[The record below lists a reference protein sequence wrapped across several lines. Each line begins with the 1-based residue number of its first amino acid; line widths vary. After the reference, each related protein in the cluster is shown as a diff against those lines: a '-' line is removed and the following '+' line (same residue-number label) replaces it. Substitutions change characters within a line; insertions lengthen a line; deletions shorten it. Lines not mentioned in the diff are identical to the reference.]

1 MARFVFQLVSL
12 LLACVFE
19 VKNVS
24 AEKLEFS
31 VSIPPVGTQCY
42 LENIAETVQGKFVW

>member
-12 LLACVFE
+12 LLACVV
-19 VKNVS
+19 VKNVR

-31 VSIPPVGTQCY
+31 VSIAPVGTQCY
-42 LENIAETVQGKFVW
+42 LENIAETVQGKFV